1 MCVRMFEQFVDRTH
15 EVGDLR
21 VFGGQGGLEVAGG
34 FVLGAA
40 VVYYVVRYRFFRL
53 RRLLG
58 LLVLSVRAVFLVFCP
73 SRLLFQ
79 HVLPMSG
86 MDGVLALVAL
96 VRPPARQHLLLA
108 KY

>member
-1 MCVRMFEQFVDRTH
+1 MFEQSVDATH

-73 SRLLFQ
+73 PLLPIQ
-79 HVLPMSG
+79 QVLPMSG
-86 MDGVLALVAL
+86 MDRVLVLVAL
-96 VRPPARQHLLLA
+96 VRPPARQH
-108 KY
+108 

>member
-1 MCVRMFEQFVDRTH
+1 MFEQFVDRTH

-73 SRLLFQ
+73 PRLLSQ
-79 HVLPMSG
+79 QVLPMSG
-86 MDGVLALVAL
+86 MDRVLVLVAL
-96 VRPPARQHLLLA
+96 VRRPARQH
-108 KY
+108 

>member
-1 MCVRMFEQFVDRTH
+1 MIEQSADGAH
-15 EVGDLR
+15 EVVDLR
-21 VFGGQGGLEVAGG
+21 VSGGQGGVQVAGG
-34 FVLGAA
+34 FVLGGA
-40 VVYYVVRYRFFRL
+40 VVYYAVRYRFFRL

-73 SRLLFQ
+73 PLLLIQ

-96 VRPPARQHLLLA
+96 VHPPARQH
-108 KY
+108 

>member
-1 MCVRMFEQFVDRTH
+1 MFEQSVDATH

-73 SRLLFQ
+73 PLLLIQ
-79 HVLPMSG
+79 HVL
-86 MDGVLALVAL
+86 
-96 VRPPARQHLLLA
+96 
-108 KY
+108 